1 MNVVYSTCLA
11 PGVHDVYNTRIHECR
26 YGGDVVIYV
35 TRGIQMFLNTSTVS
49 VFHNVTILLRLH
61 RNYYLSILNCFISD
75 RYFNV
80 TVCNLADLTDLAWY
94 VWGVK
99 FIFSIHFFATMFIA
113 AKIFHIYVQY
123 SRAGLGLRQFL
134 TINDNKRQ
142 RAMGLLCD
150 TLEKYLSI
158 EVKMDFRH
166 DFAVT

>member
-1 MNVVYSTCLA
+1 
-11 PGVHDVYNTRIHECR
+11 
-26 YGGDVVIYV
+26 
-35 TRGIQMFLNTSTVS
+35 MFLNTSTVS

-80 TVCNLADLTDLAWY
+80 TVCNLADLTDLVWY

-99 FIFSIHFFATMFIA
+99 FIFSIHFLATTFLS

-123 SRAGLGLRQFL
+123 NRAGLGLRQFL

-142 RAMGLLCD
+142 RAIGLLCD